1 VKQQLITNKGA
12 APSGSYSQ
20 GLKVG
25 DFVFVSGQ
33 GPLHPETGEVVGTT
47 IEEQTAAT
55 LENINA
61 ILAAGGASLG
71 HVVKVTVHLSSL
83 KLFDDFDKT
92 YATFFSDP
100 KPTRTTVGSEL
111 AGIMIE
117 VDVIAYTGKG

>member
-1 VKQQLITNKGA
+1 MKQQLTTNKSA

-33 GPLHPETGEVVGTT
+33 GPLHPVTGEIVGTT
-47 IEEQTAAT
+47 IEEQTTAT
-55 LENINA
+55 LENVAA
-61 ILAAGGASLG
+61 ILAVAGASLG

-83 KLFDDFDKT
+83 KLFDAFDKT

-111 AGIMIE
+111 AGIMVEI
-117 VDVIAYTGKG
+117 DAIAYLGK